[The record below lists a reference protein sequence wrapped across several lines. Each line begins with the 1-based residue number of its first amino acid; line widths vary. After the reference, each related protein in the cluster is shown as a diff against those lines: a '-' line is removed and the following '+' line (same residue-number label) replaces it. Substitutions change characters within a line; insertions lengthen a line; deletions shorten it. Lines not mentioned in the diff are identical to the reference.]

1 MIADRAEFAAMVR
14 SDWHG
19 RALGFRLMQTLIR
32 CADRRRVG
40 MLDGDVLREN
50 TTVLLMARELGV
62 KVVTNDAPKMLPRR
76 AKSPGPI
83 QHRG

>member
-1 MIADRAEFAAMVR
+1 MIPDRAEFAAMVR

-32 CADRRRVG
+32 CADCCRVC

-50 TTVLLMARELGV
+50 KLRY
-62 KVVTNDAPKMLPRR
+62 
-76 AKSPGPI
+76 
-83 QHRG
+83 